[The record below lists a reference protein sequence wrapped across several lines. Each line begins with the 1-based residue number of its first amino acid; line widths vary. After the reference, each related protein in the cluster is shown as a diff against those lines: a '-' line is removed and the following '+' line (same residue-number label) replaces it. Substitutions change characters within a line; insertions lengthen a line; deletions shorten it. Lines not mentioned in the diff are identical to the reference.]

1 MATEHLSGYKR
12 WLLYF
17 IKHIWLYEPEIT
29 IPLRH
34 GAEEG
39 SPYTCQGVVLIP
51 VLELCVKEP
60 GIYFSSPFLAS

>member
-1 MATEHLSGYKR
+1 MNCWSGPVKGAR
-12 WLLYF
+12 GDSG
-17 IKHIWLYEPEIT
+17 IGRHAKAQGA
-29 IPLRH
+29 LRH